1 MPAMASKGIDTM
13 AESLFDRIYA
23 FLSKKSAVQR
33 VAEDPAMAA
42 ELLLL
47 MHVVFADGDQHPA
60 EIAAFKEIAF
70 ANFGISAEELSEV
83 TEYLKDYAYETNTR
97 QAAAMLAEM
106 APERRVALLRDLM
119 TVACSDNDFDE
130 AEAAL
135 INRVA
140 QVLNVS
146 PQELQEANIASKC
159 DRC

>member
-1 MPAMASKGIDTM
+1 M

-33 VAEDPAMAA
+33 VADDPAMAS

-47 MHVVFADGDQHPA
+47 MHVVFADGGQHPA
-60 EIAAFKEIAF
+60 EIAAFKNIAF
-70 ANFGISAEELSEV
+70 ANFGIAPEELPEV

-97 QAAAMLAEM
+97 QAAAMFAEM
-106 APERRVALLRDLM
+106 APERRVTLLSDLM

-135 INRVA
+135 IERVA

-146 PQELQEANIASKC
+146 PQEWQKASAAS
-159 DRC
+159 RCQRG

>member
-1 MPAMASKGIDTM
+1 MS
-13 AESLFDRIYA
+13 ENLFDRIYA

-33 VAEDPAMAA
+33 VADDPAMAS

-47 MHVVFADGDQHPA
+47 MHVVFADGGQHPA
-60 EIAAFKEIAF
+60 EITAFKNIAF
-70 ANFGISAEELSEV
+70 ANFGISAEELPEV

-97 QAAAMLAEM
+97 QAAAMFAEM
-106 APERRVALLRDLM
+106 APERRVALLSDLM

-135 INRVA
+135 IERVA

-146 PQELQEANIASKC
+146 AEEWQEASAAS
-159 DRC
+159 RCQRG